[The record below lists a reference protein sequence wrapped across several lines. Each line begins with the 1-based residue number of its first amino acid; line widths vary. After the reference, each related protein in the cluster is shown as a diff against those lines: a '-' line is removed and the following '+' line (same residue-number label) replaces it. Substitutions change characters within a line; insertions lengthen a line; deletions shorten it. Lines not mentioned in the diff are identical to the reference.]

1 MLCGQTEPTFGRIN
15 LPLDYDLISG
25 FTIQQ
30 EQIGL
35 CSQNNVLIP
44 NLTAKEHLQ
53 LYARL
58 KLKSGFNAEVRR
70 IMNNLKL
77 GKYRNYKVGE
87 LSGGYKRRLC
97 IAIAFL
103 GEIRTLTN
111 KLSFLK
117 FPQIS
122 RCSQLGDPG

>member
-1 MLCGQTEPTFGRIN
+1 LCGQTEASFGEIN
-15 LPLDYDLISG
+15 LPLDYDLITG

-35 CSQNNVLIP
+35 CSQNNVLFP

-70 IMNNLKL
+70 IMMSLKL
-77 GKYRNYKVGE
+77 GKYRNYRVSE

-103 GEIRTLTN
+103 G
-111 KLSFLK
+111 KLFDG
-117 FPQIS
+117 F
-122 RCSQLGDPG
+122 